1 MFLPFATFIAKAD
14 GRNISAI
21 ASARYWYRL
30 QTVVYL
36 RLFVSH
42 CPYLLLYN

>member
-30 QTVVYL
+30 QTVG
-36 RLFVSH
+36 RKIMFI
-42 CPYLLLYN
+42 